1 MTPTARRAVGRWG
14 TPLTGGG
21 PTWVRVGV
29 IVAVLVLAFVVAQT
43 CQKSSIRLD
52 KNQAIAKAEDQIDFT
67 PKRTQVRLLRQG
79 VPSQALLDRVAVPS
93 RQDRGHLQRAGRGPH
108 RREHRQGGDGQA
120 AALRRTPAGRVERIR

>member
-1 MTPTARRAVGRWG
+1 MTPTARPAVGRWG

-52 KNQAIAKAEDQIDFT
+52 KNQAIAK
-67 PKRTQVRLLRQG
+67 G
-79 VPSQALLDRVAVPS
+79 VPSKPFWIVSLSRPGKTEGTFSALAVVRIDANTGKVETV
-93 RQDRGHLQRAGRGPH
+93 RQQR
-108 RREHRQGGDGQA
+108 
-120 AALRRTPAGRVERIR
+120 